1 MCGAESWLKGKGRC
15 LLKHNLPFWS
25 NNDKKQC
32 HGNETE
38 ATQPASISEPNTLK
52 ALPPRL
58 PEAGWDLPCAALP
71 CLLCFPQ
78 GCVAKQGA
86 PGLNNACGTTYAFCR
101 TRDLCKAGFPAGAA
115 GACCSLSGP
124 AACHL
129 LWEQAAESMHRDGVS
144 KLSASSLH
152 RANQPAATRNS
163 RGLKMAPAFWDRQRV
178 SCCLWSRAPQPD
190 ASCSDASHPELA
202 VQTEPLHPDITSL
215 VCYGTYSISP
225 TLSRPQAYQGLK
237 GNPPLQGGEVV
248 SLWKH
253 CIRASA

>member
-1 MCGAESWLKGKGRC
+1 MLLALALLGSSAETSVSSSPQR
-15 LLKHNLPFWS
+15 
-25 NNDKKQC
+25 
-32 HGNETE
+32 E
-38 ATQPASISEPNTLK
+38 AK
-52 ALPPRL
+52 
-58 PEAGWDLPCAALP
+58 
-71 CLLCFPQ
+71 

>member
-101 TRDLCKAGFPAGAA
+101 TRWVPGRILRCQQHP
-115 GACCSLSGP
+115 S
-124 AACHL
+124 
-129 LWEQAAESMHRDGVS
+129 
-144 KLSASSLH
+144 SASLH
-152 RANQPAATRNS
+152 HGGP
-163 RGLKMAPAFWDRQRV
+163 K
-178 SCCLWSRAPQPD
+178 SCVAAPQVAKQSKGKIRHKLCNLQMICVP
-190 ASCSDASHPELA
+190 ASL
-202 VQTEPLHPDITSL
+202 
-215 VCYGTYSISP
+215 
-225 TLSRPQAYQGLK
+225 
-237 GNPPLQGGEVV
+237 
-248 SLWKH
+248 
-253 CIRASA
+253 

>member
-1 MCGAESWLKGKGRC
+1 MGIEHASKGR
-15 LLKHNLPFWS
+15 
-25 NNDKKQC
+25 
-32 HGNETE
+32 
-38 ATQPASISEPNTLK
+38 
-52 ALPPRL
+52 
-58 PEAGWDLPCAALP
+58 
-71 CLLCFPQ
+71 
-78 GCVAKQGA
+78 VAEQGA

-101 TRDLCKAGFPAGAA
+101 T
-115 GACCSLSGP
+115 
-124 AACHL
+124 
-129 LWEQAAESMHRDGVS
+129 
-144 KLSASSLH
+144 

-178 SCCLWSRAPQPD
+178 SCCLWSRAPWPD

-253 CIRASA
+253 CICASA